1 MECGGLRWTAVDCGD
16 CGGTCEWIDSGQG
29 DWFWQ
34 NGLARA
40 RWIGPGAKGPGGD
53 GAGIATTFRAHAKA
67 ILVWSPLKG
76 IGLWQNGLV
85 QIKFFFQ
92 INPEA
97 IVFLIG
103 RGHCC
108 FDWPQATHTKLLDF
122 ARHLFDPNFFVV
134 SQMELT

>member
-40 RWIGPGAKGPGGD
+40 RRIGPGAKGLGGD
-53 GAGIATTFRAHAKA
+53 GAGIAITFRAHAKA

-108 FDWPQATHTKLLDF
+108 FDWPQATHT
-122 ARHLFDPNFFVV
+122 
-134 SQMELT
+134 

>member
-1 MECGGLRWTAVDCGD
+1 MNGLIRGKVIGSGRMDWLGQGGLGR
-16 CGGTCEWIDSGQG
+16 EPK
-29 DWFWQ
+29 DW
-34 NGLARA
+34 
-40 RWIGPGAKGPGGD
+40 GGD
-53 GAGIATTFRAHAKA
+53 GAGIAITFRAHAKA